1 VIDTLEPA
9 LVNGTLECRCIVA
22 EPEGVVSTLALADVL
37 ANVFEPPALQKKK

>member
-1 VIDTLEPA
+1 MIDTLEPA

-22 EPEGVVSTLALADVL
+22 ELEGVVSTLALADVL